1 MGETK
6 EVVIKEE
13 IEEIEETNEVS
24 EESIIDNED
33 KSKELAIYRKKTV
46 SISQETP
53 RLLNEELNGS
63 NAVSELESF
72 YISKKQRLKKKN
84 NGKALSYKQF
94 KAFYEEF
101 VEKETISSKNEDL
114 IEFFEDF
121 GSFMEKSFAKSVTIS
136 NLTQDSAVYIVEGSL
151 LAIRNKITN
160 MKFEEL
166 VKDYDQKAIS
176 KDALGKIKEVYNRIV
191 NIINA

>member
-6 EVVIKEE
+6 EVVVSEE
-13 IEEIEETNEVS
+13 IEETEETNEVS
-24 EESIIDNED
+24 EESVIDNED
-33 KSKELAIYRKKTV
+33 TNIKIVEYRKKTV

-53 RLLNEELNGS
+53 RLLNEELNGKNS
-63 NAVSELESF
+63 ISELESF
-72 YISKKQRLKKKN
+72 YNSKKQRLKKKN

-94 KAFYEEF
+94 QVFYEEF
-101 VEKETISSKNEDL
+101 SEKESISSKNEDL
-114 IEFFEDF
+114 IEFFEDVV
-121 GSFMEKSFAKSVTIS
+121 SVLEKSIAKTVTIS

-166 VKDYDQKAIS
+166 VKGYDPKAIS
-176 KDALGKIKEVYNRIV
+176 KDAMEKIKTVYNKIV
-191 NIINA
+191 NIIA